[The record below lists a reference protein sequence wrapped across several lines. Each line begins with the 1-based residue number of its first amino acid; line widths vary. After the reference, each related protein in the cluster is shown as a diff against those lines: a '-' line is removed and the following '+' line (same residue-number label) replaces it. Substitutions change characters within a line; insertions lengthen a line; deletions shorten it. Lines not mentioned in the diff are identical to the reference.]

1 MMAIYRD
8 EPYSG
13 MNFVVDLGTGEVEG
27 PDAGL
32 LEVVFPD
39 ATVQVLEYRN
49 GNDRTNEVTKTQ
61 TLARYGNITL
71 RRGVIGS
78 LSWYEWWNA
87 ARNGDQGVERNI
99 RVSLLSEDRNVVLT
113 WIFRRARPV
122 RHHFSPLNAL
132 SADTLIE
139 SLDVAFERIEME

>member
-1 MMAIYRD
+1 MAIRRD

-32 LEVVFPD
+32 LEIVFPD
-39 ATVQVLEYRN
+39 ATVQLLEYRN

-61 TLARYGNITL
+61 TLTRYGNITL

-78 LSWYEWWNA
+78 LSWYDWWNT
-87 ARNGDQGVERNI
+87 ARNGDQNVERTI
-99 RVSLLSEDRNVVLT
+99 RVNLLSEDRNVVLS
-113 WIFRRARPV
+113 WRFLRARPV

-132 SADTLIE
+132 CVDTLIE
-139 SLDVAFERIEME
+139 SLDVAFERVEME